1 MKNKAILCQYHANN
15 IYHTL
20 YKAIFFLLNDI
31 YKFLSLYFP
40 LFFIHLVYFMFS
52 YFLVFD
58 HILFN

>member
-1 MKNKAILCQYHANN
+1 MKNKAILCQYHAIN

-31 YKFLSLYFP
+31 CKFLALYFS

-52 YFLVFD
+52 YFIIFGYF
-58 HILFN
+58 LFH